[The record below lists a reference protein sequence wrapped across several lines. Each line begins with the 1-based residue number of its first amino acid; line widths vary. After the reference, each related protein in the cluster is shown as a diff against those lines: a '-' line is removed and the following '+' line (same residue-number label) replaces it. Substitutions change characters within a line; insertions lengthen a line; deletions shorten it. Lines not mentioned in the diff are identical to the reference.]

1 MSSLLETREFLKT
14 EELLGTE
21 EFIKTRDFIETGD
34 FIGTRD
40 FIETREKRY
49 GRHSAP
55 IFLQTIYLKKTNMKN
70 TMNKKTG
77 NKIIEQIKKEA
88 IREVVK
94 NEAVRE
100 QAKDEAID
108 VDLKQQLSEHFKLSE
123 FTQSGTARRHKVKNV
138 PGPREVERLRFL
150 CVKSLEPMR
159 RRFGAIRIT
168 SGFRCKKLNALVGGS
183 PTSQH
188 VLGEAADIHTGGREL
203 SEKMFGFAKQNI
215 PFDQLILEHNP
226 AHGIYWLHIS
236 LRSDRPGNRHEA
248 FFLKVKKS

>member
-1 MSSLLETREFLKT
+1 MGAIVRPYFYKQSTS
-14 EELLGTE
+14 
-21 EFIKTRDFIETGD
+21 
-34 FIGTRD
+34 
-40 FIETREKRY
+40 
-49 GRHSAP
+49 
-55 IFLQTIYLKKTNMKN
+55 KKTNMEN

-77 NKIIEQIKKEA
+77 NKVIEQIKKEA
-88 IREVVK
+88 IREVAK

-100 QAKDEAID
+100 QVKNEAID
-108 VDLKQQLSEHFKLSE
+108 VNLKQQLSEHFKLSE

-159 RRFGAIRIT
+159 RRFGVIRIT

-248 FFLKVKKS
+248 FFVKVKK

>member
-1 MSSLLETREFLKT
+1 MGREIFL
-14 EELLGTE
+14 G
-21 EFIKTRDFIETGD
+21 
-34 FIGTRD
+34 
-40 FIETREKRY
+40 REKNDMGAIVRPY
-49 GRHSAP
+49 FYKQS
-55 IFLQTIYLKKTNMKN
+55 TSKKTNMEN

-77 NKIIEQIKKEA
+77 NKVIEQIKKDA
-88 IREVVK
+88 I
-94 NEAVRE
+94 RE

-183 PTSQH
+183 PMSQH

-248 FFLKVKKS
+248 FFVKVKKD

>member
-1 MSSLLETREFLKT
+1 MGAIVRPYFYKQSTS
-14 EELLGTE
+14 
-21 EFIKTRDFIETGD
+21 
-34 FIGTRD
+34 
-40 FIETREKRY
+40 
-49 GRHSAP
+49 
-55 IFLQTIYLKKTNMKN
+55 KKTNMEN

-77 NKIIEQIKKEA
+77 NKVIEQIKKEA
-88 IREVVK
+88 IREQAK

-100 QAKDEAID
+100 QVKNESID

-159 RRFGAIRIT
+159 RRFGVIRIT

-248 FFLKVKKS
+248 FFVKVKK

>member
-1 MSSLLETREFLKT
+1 MGAIVRPYFYKQSTS
-14 EELLGTE
+14 
-21 EFIKTRDFIETGD
+21 
-34 FIGTRD
+34 
-40 FIETREKRY
+40 
-49 GRHSAP
+49 
-55 IFLQTIYLKKTNMKN
+55 KKTNMEN

-77 NKIIEQIKKEA
+77 NKVIEQIKKEA
-88 IREVVK
+88 IREVAK

-100 QAKDEAID
+100 QAKNEAID

-159 RRFGAIRIT
+159 RRFGVIRIT

-248 FFLKVKKS
+248 FFLKVTK

>member
-1 MSSLLETREFLKT
+1 MGREIFL
-14 EELLGTE
+14 G
-21 EFIKTRDFIETGD
+21 
-34 FIGTRD
+34 
-40 FIETREKRY
+40 REKNDMGAIVRPY
-49 GRHSAP
+49 FYKQS
-55 IFLQTIYLKKTNMKN
+55 TSKKTIMEN

-77 NKIIEQIKKEA
+77 NKVIEQIKKEA
-88 IREVVK
+88 IRE
-94 NEAVRE
+94 
-100 QAKDEAID
+100 QANDEAID

-159 RRFGAIRIT
+159 RRFGVIRIT

-248 FFLKVKKS
+248 FFVKVKKS

>member
-1 MSSLLETREFLKT
+1 MGAIVRPYFYKQSTS
-14 EELLGTE
+14 
-21 EFIKTRDFIETGD
+21 
-34 FIGTRD
+34 
-40 FIETREKRY
+40 
-49 GRHSAP
+49 
-55 IFLQTIYLKKTNMKN
+55 KKTNMEN
-70 TMNKKTG
+70 TMNKKTE
-77 NKIIEQIKKEA
+77 NKVIEQIKKEA
-88 IREVVK
+88 IREGAK

-100 QAKDEAID
+100 QIKDESID
-108 VDLKQQLSEHFKLSE
+108 VNLKQQLSEHFKLSE

-159 RRFGAIRIT
+159 RRFGVIRIT

-248 FFLKVKKS
+248 FFLKVKK

>member
-1 MSSLLETREFLKT
+1 M
-14 EELLGTE
+14 GTIVRPY
-21 EFIKTRDFIETGD
+21 FYKQST
-34 FIGTRD
+34 
-40 FIETREKRY
+40 
-49 GRHSAP
+49 S
-55 IFLQTIYLKKTNMKN
+55 KKTNMEN

-77 NKIIEQIKKEA
+77 NKVIEQIKKEA
-88 IREVVK
+88 IREVAK

-100 QAKDEAID
+100 QIKDESID
-108 VDLKQQLSEHFKLSE
+108 VNLKQQLSEHFKLSE

-159 RRFGAIRIT
+159 RRFGVIRIT

-248 FFLKVKKS
+248 FFLKVKK

>member
-1 MSSLLETREFLKT
+1 MGAIVRPYFYKQSTLK
-14 EELLGTE
+14 
-21 EFIKTRDFIETGD
+21 R
-34 FIGTRD
+34 
-40 FIETREKRY
+40 
-49 GRHSAP
+49 
-55 IFLQTIYLKKTNMKN
+55 TNMEN

-77 NKIIEQIKKEA
+77 NKVIEQIKKEA
-88 IREVVK
+88 IREQVK

-100 QAKDEAID
+100 QAKNEAID

-159 RRFGAIRIT
+159 RRFGVIRIT

-248 FFLKVKKS
+248 FFLKVKK

>member
-1 MSSLLETREFLKT
+1 MRREIFL
-14 EELLGTE
+14 
-21 EFIKTRDFIETGD
+21 R
-34 FIGTRD
+34 
-40 FIETREKRY
+40 REKDDMGAIVRPY
-49 GRHSAP
+49 FYKQS
-55 IFLQTIYLKKTNMKN
+55 TSKKTIMEN

-77 NKIIEQIKKEA
+77 NKVIEQIKKEA
-88 IREVVK
+88 IREVAK

-248 FFLKVKKS
+248 FFVKVKKS

>member
-1 MSSLLETREFLKT
+1 MGAIVRPYFYKQSTS
-14 EELLGTE
+14 
-21 EFIKTRDFIETGD
+21 
-34 FIGTRD
+34 
-40 FIETREKRY
+40 
-49 GRHSAP
+49 
-55 IFLQTIYLKKTNMKN
+55 KKTNMEN

-77 NKIIEQIKKEA
+77 NKVIEQIKKEA
-88 IREVVK
+88 IKEVVK

-159 RRFGAIRIT
+159 RRFGVIRIT

-248 FFLKVKKS
+248 FFLKVKK

>member
-1 MSSLLETREFLKT
+1 MGAIVRPYFYKQST
-14 EELLGTE
+14 
-21 EFIKTRDFIETGD
+21 
-34 FIGTRD
+34 
-40 FIETREKRY
+40 
-49 GRHSAP
+49 
-55 IFLQTIYLKKTNMKN
+55 LKKTNMEN

-77 NKIIEQIKKEA
+77 NKVIEQIKKEA
-88 IREVVK
+88 IREVAK

-100 QAKDEAID
+100 QVKNEAID

-159 RRFGAIRIT
+159 RRFGVIRIT

-248 FFLKVKKS
+248 FFLKVKKVKR

>member
-1 MSSLLETREFLKT
+1 MGAIVRPYFYKQSTS
-14 EELLGTE
+14 
-21 EFIKTRDFIETGD
+21 
-34 FIGTRD
+34 
-40 FIETREKRY
+40 KR
-49 GRHSAP
+49 
-55 IFLQTIYLKKTNMKN
+55 TNMEN
-70 TMNKKTG
+70 TMNKKTE
-77 NKIIEQIKKEA
+77 NKVIEQIKKEA
-88 IREVVK
+88 IREMAK
-94 NEAVRE
+94 DEAVRE
-100 QAKDEAID
+100 QVKNEAID

-159 RRFGAIRIT
+159 RRFGVIRIT

-248 FFLKVKKS
+248 FFLKVKK

>member
-1 MSSLLETREFLKT
+1 MGAIVRPYFYKQSTLK
-14 EELLGTE
+14 
-21 EFIKTRDFIETGD
+21 R
-34 FIGTRD
+34 
-40 FIETREKRY
+40 
-49 GRHSAP
+49 
-55 IFLQTIYLKKTNMKN
+55 TNMEN
-70 TMNKKTG
+70 TMNKKTE
-77 NKIIEQIKKEA
+77 NKVIEQIKKEA

-100 QAKDEAID
+100 QAKNEAID
-108 VDLKQQLSEHFKLSE
+108 LDLKQQLSEHFKLSE

-159 RRFGAIRIT
+159 RRFGVIRIT

-248 FFLKVKKS
+248 FFLKVKK

>member
-1 MSSLLETREFLKT
+1 MGAIVRPYFYKQSTS
-14 EELLGTE
+14 
-21 EFIKTRDFIETGD
+21 
-34 FIGTRD
+34 
-40 FIETREKRY
+40 
-49 GRHSAP
+49 
-55 IFLQTIYLKKTNMKN
+55 KKTIMEN
-70 TMNKKTG
+70 TMNKKTE
-77 NKIIEQIKKEA
+77 NKVIEQIKKEA
-88 IREVVK
+88 IREQAK

-100 QAKDEAID
+100 QVKNESID

-159 RRFGAIRIT
+159 RRFGVIRIT

-248 FFLKVKKS
+248 FFLKVKK

>member
-1 MSSLLETREFLKT
+1 MGAIVRPYFYKQSTS
-14 EELLGTE
+14 
-21 EFIKTRDFIETGD
+21 
-34 FIGTRD
+34 
-40 FIETREKRY
+40 KR
-49 GRHSAP
+49 
-55 IFLQTIYLKKTNMKN
+55 TNMEN
-70 TMNKKTG
+70 TMNKKTE
-77 NKIIEQIKKEA
+77 NKVIEQIKKEA
-88 IREVVK
+88 IREVAK

-100 QAKDEAID
+100 QVKNEAID
-108 VDLKQQLSEHFKLSE
+108 LDLKQQLSEHFKLSE

-159 RRFGAIRIT
+159 RRFGVIRIT

-248 FFLKVKKS
+248 FFLKVKK

>member
-1 MSSLLETREFLKT
+1 MGAIVRPYFYKQSTS
-14 EELLGTE
+14 
-21 EFIKTRDFIETGD
+21 
-34 FIGTRD
+34 
-40 FIETREKRY
+40 
-49 GRHSAP
+49 
-55 IFLQTIYLKKTNMKN
+55 KKTNMEN

-77 NKIIEQIKKEA
+77 NKVIEQIKKEA
-88 IREVVK
+88 IREQVK

-100 QAKDEAID
+100 QVKNESID

-248 FFLKVKKS
+248 FFLKVKK

>member
-1 MSSLLETREFLKT
+1 MR
-14 EELLGTE
+14 
-21 EFIKTRDFIETGD
+21 
-34 FIGTRD
+34 
-40 FIETREKRY
+40 REKDDMGAIVRPY
-49 GRHSAP
+49 FYKQS
-55 IFLQTIYLKKTNMKN
+55 TSKKTNMEN

-77 NKIIEQIKKEA
+77 NKVIEQIKKEA
-88 IREVVK
+88 IREVAK

-100 QAKDEAID
+100 QVKNEATD

-159 RRFGAIRIT
+159 RRFGVIRIT

-248 FFLKVKKS
+248 FFLKVKK

>member
-1 MSSLLETREFLKT
+1 MGAIVRPYFYKQSTLK
-14 EELLGTE
+14 
-21 EFIKTRDFIETGD
+21 R
-34 FIGTRD
+34 
-40 FIETREKRY
+40 
-49 GRHSAP
+49 
-55 IFLQTIYLKKTNMKN
+55 TNMEN
-70 TMNKKTG
+70 TMNKKTE
-77 NKIIEQIKKEA
+77 NKVIEQIKKEA
-88 IREVVK
+88 IREQAK

-100 QAKDEAID
+100 QVKNESID

-159 RRFGAIRIT
+159 HRFGVIRIT

-248 FFLKVKKS
+248 FFLKVKK

>member
-1 MSSLLETREFLKT
+1 MGAIVRPYFYKQSTLK
-14 EELLGTE
+14 
-21 EFIKTRDFIETGD
+21 R
-34 FIGTRD
+34 
-40 FIETREKRY
+40 
-49 GRHSAP
+49 
-55 IFLQTIYLKKTNMKN
+55 TNMEN
-70 TMNKKTG
+70 TMNKKTE
-77 NKIIEQIKKEA
+77 NKVIEQIKKEA
-88 IREVVK
+88 IREVAK

-100 QAKDEAID
+100 QVKNEAID

-159 RRFGAIRIT
+159 RRFGVIRIT

-248 FFLKVKKS
+248 FFLKVKK

>member
-1 MSSLLETREFLKT
+1 MGAIVRPYFYKQSTS
-14 EELLGTE
+14 
-21 EFIKTRDFIETGD
+21 
-34 FIGTRD
+34 
-40 FIETREKRY
+40 
-49 GRHSAP
+49 
-55 IFLQTIYLKKTNMKN
+55 KKTNMEN

-77 NKIIEQIKKEA
+77 NKVIEQIKKEA
-88 IREVVK
+88 IREVAKNETVREQVK
-94 NEAVRE
+94 NEA
-100 QAKDEAID
+100 ID
-108 VDLKQQLSEHFKLSE
+108 LDLKQQLSEHFKLSE

-159 RRFGAIRIT
+159 RRFGVIRIT

-248 FFLKVKKS
+248 FFVKVKK

>member
-1 MSSLLETREFLKT
+1 MGAIVRPYFYKQSTS
-14 EELLGTE
+14 
-21 EFIKTRDFIETGD
+21 
-34 FIGTRD
+34 
-40 FIETREKRY
+40 
-49 GRHSAP
+49 
-55 IFLQTIYLKKTNMKN
+55 KKTNMEN

-77 NKIIEQIKKEA
+77 NKVIEQTKKEA
-88 IREVVK
+88 VKEVVK

-248 FFLKVKKS
+248 FFLKVKK

>member
-1 MSSLLETREFLKT
+1 MGAIVRPYFYKQSTS
-14 EELLGTE
+14 
-21 EFIKTRDFIETGD
+21 
-34 FIGTRD
+34 
-40 FIETREKRY
+40 
-49 GRHSAP
+49 
-55 IFLQTIYLKKTNMKN
+55 KKTNMEN
-70 TMNKKTG
+70 TINKKTG
-77 NKIIEQIKKEA
+77 NKVIEQIKKEA
-88 IREVVK
+88 IREVAK

-100 QAKDEAID
+100 QAKNEAID

-159 RRFGAIRIT
+159 RRFGVIRIT

>member
-1 MSSLLETREFLKT
+1 MGAIVRPYFYKQSTS
-14 EELLGTE
+14 
-21 EFIKTRDFIETGD
+21 
-34 FIGTRD
+34 
-40 FIETREKRY
+40 KR
-49 GRHSAP
+49 
-55 IFLQTIYLKKTNMKN
+55 TNMEN

-77 NKIIEQIKKEA
+77 NKVIEQIKKEA
-88 IREVVK
+88 IREVAK
-94 NEAVRE
+94 NETVRE
-100 QAKDEAID
+100 QVKKEAIRDQAKNEAID

-203 SEKMFGFAKQNI
+203 SEKMFGFAKQNM

-248 FFLKVKKS
+248 FFVKVKKKKGKKVKKAGAVGKVELIK

>member
-1 MSSLLETREFLKT
+1 MGAIVRPYFYKQSTS
-14 EELLGTE
+14 
-21 EFIKTRDFIETGD
+21 
-34 FIGTRD
+34 
-40 FIETREKRY
+40 
-49 GRHSAP
+49 
-55 IFLQTIYLKKTNMKN
+55 KKTNMEN

-77 NKIIEQIKKEA
+77 NKVIEQIKKEA
-88 IREVVK
+88 IREVAK

-100 QAKDEAID
+100 QVKNESID

-159 RRFGAIRIT
+159 RRFGVIRIT

-248 FFLKVKKS
+248 FFLKVKK

>member
-1 MSSLLETREFLKT
+1 MGAIVRPYFYKQSTS
-14 EELLGTE
+14 
-21 EFIKTRDFIETGD
+21 
-34 FIGTRD
+34 
-40 FIETREKRY
+40 KR
-49 GRHSAP
+49 
-55 IFLQTIYLKKTNMKN
+55 TNMEN
-70 TMNKKTG
+70 TMNKKTE
-77 NKIIEQIKKEA
+77 NKVIEQIKKEA
-88 IREVVK
+88 IREQVK

-100 QAKDEAID
+100 QVKNESID

-159 RRFGAIRIT
+159 RRFGVIRIT

>member
-1 MSSLLETREFLKT
+1 MGAIVRPYFYKQSTS
-14 EELLGTE
+14 
-21 EFIKTRDFIETGD
+21 
-34 FIGTRD
+34 
-40 FIETREKRY
+40 
-49 GRHSAP
+49 
-55 IFLQTIYLKKTNMKN
+55 KKTNMEN
-70 TMNKKTG
+70 TINKKTG
-77 NKIIEQIKKEA
+77 NKVIEQIKKEA
-88 IREVVK
+88 IREVAK

-123 FTQSGTARRHKVKNV
+123 FTQSGTARRHKIKNV

-159 RRFGAIRIT
+159 RRFGVIRIT

-248 FFLKVKKS
+248 FFVKVKKS

>member
-1 MSSLLETREFLKT
+1 MGAIVRPYFYKQSTS
-14 EELLGTE
+14 
-21 EFIKTRDFIETGD
+21 
-34 FIGTRD
+34 
-40 FIETREKRY
+40 
-49 GRHSAP
+49 
-55 IFLQTIYLKKTNMKN
+55 KKTNMEN

-77 NKIIEQIKKEA
+77 NKVIEQIKKEA
-88 IREVVK
+88 IREVAK

-100 QAKDEAID
+100 QAKNEAID

-159 RRFGAIRIT
+159 HRFGVIRIT

-248 FFLKVKKS
+248 FFLKVKK

>member
-1 MSSLLETREFLKT
+1 MGREIFL
-14 EELLGTE
+14 G
-21 EFIKTRDFIETGD
+21 
-34 FIGTRD
+34 
-40 FIETREKRY
+40 REKNDMGAIVRPY
-49 GRHSAP
+49 FYKQS
-55 IFLQTIYLKKTNMKN
+55 TSKKTNMEN

-77 NKIIEQIKKEA
+77 NKVIEQIKKEA
-88 IREVVK
+88 VREQVK

-100 QAKDEAID
+100 RAKDEAID

-123 FTQSGTARRHKVKNV
+123 FTQSGIARRHKVKNV

-159 RRFGAIRIT
+159 RRFGVIRIT

-248 FFLKVKKS
+248 FFVKVKKS

>member
-1 MSSLLETREFLKT
+1 MGREIFL
-14 EELLGTE
+14 G
-21 EFIKTRDFIETGD
+21 
-34 FIGTRD
+34 
-40 FIETREKRY
+40 REKNDMGAIVRPY
-49 GRHSAP
+49 FYKQS
-55 IFLQTIYLKKTNMKN
+55 TSKKTNMEN
-70 TMNKKTG
+70 TINKKTG
-77 NKIIEQIKKEA
+77 NKFIEQIKKEA
-88 IREVVK
+88 IREL
-94 NEAVRE
+94 
-100 QAKDEAID
+100 AKDEAID

-248 FFLKVKKS
+248 FFVKVKKS

>member
-1 MSSLLETREFLKT
+1 MGAIVRPYFYKQSTLK
-14 EELLGTE
+14 
-21 EFIKTRDFIETGD
+21 R
-34 FIGTRD
+34 
-40 FIETREKRY
+40 
-49 GRHSAP
+49 
-55 IFLQTIYLKKTNMKN
+55 TNMEN
-70 TMNKKTG
+70 TMNKKTE
-77 NKIIEQIKKEA
+77 NKVIEQIKKEA
-88 IREVVK
+88 IREVAK

-100 QAKDEAID
+100 QVKNESID
-108 VDLKQQLSEHFKLSE
+108 LDLKQQLSEHFKLSE

-159 RRFGAIRIT
+159 RRFGVIRIT

-248 FFLKVKKS
+248 FFLKVKK

>member
-1 MSSLLETREFLKT
+1 MGAIVRPYFYKQSTS
-14 EELLGTE
+14 
-21 EFIKTRDFIETGD
+21 
-34 FIGTRD
+34 
-40 FIETREKRY
+40 
-49 GRHSAP
+49 
-55 IFLQTIYLKKTNMKN
+55 KKQNMEN

-77 NKIIEQIKKEA
+77 NKVIEQIKKEA

-168 SGFRCKKLNALVGGS
+168 SGFRCKKLNAMVGGS

-203 SEKMFGFAKQNI
+203 SEKMFGFAKQNV

-248 FFLKVKKS
+248 FFIKVKK

>member
-1 MSSLLETREFLKT
+1 MGAIVRPYFYKQSTLK
-14 EELLGTE
+14 
-21 EFIKTRDFIETGD
+21 R
-34 FIGTRD
+34 
-40 FIETREKRY
+40 
-49 GRHSAP
+49 
-55 IFLQTIYLKKTNMKN
+55 TNMEN
-70 TMNKKTG
+70 TMNKKTE
-77 NKIIEQIKKEA
+77 NKVIEQIKKEA
-88 IREVVK
+88 IREVAK

-100 QAKDEAID
+100 QAKNEAID
-108 VDLKQQLSEHFKLSE
+108 VDLKQQLSE

-159 RRFGAIRIT
+159 RRFGVIRIT

-248 FFLKVKKS
+248 FFVKVKK

>member
-1 MSSLLETREFLKT
+1 MGAIVRPYFYKQSTS
-14 EELLGTE
+14 
-21 EFIKTRDFIETGD
+21 
-34 FIGTRD
+34 
-40 FIETREKRY
+40 
-49 GRHSAP
+49 
-55 IFLQTIYLKKTNMKN
+55 KKTNMEN

-77 NKIIEQIKKEA
+77 NKVIEQIKKEA
-88 IREVVK
+88 IREQVK

-100 QAKDEAID
+100 QVKNEAID

-159 RRFGAIRIT
+159 RRFGVIRIT

-248 FFLKVKKS
+248 FFLKVKK

>member
-1 MSSLLETREFLKT
+1 MGAIVRPYFYKQSTLK
-14 EELLGTE
+14 
-21 EFIKTRDFIETGD
+21 R
-34 FIGTRD
+34 
-40 FIETREKRY
+40 
-49 GRHSAP
+49 
-55 IFLQTIYLKKTNMKN
+55 TNMEN

-77 NKIIEQIKKEA
+77 NKVIEQIKKEA

-100 QAKDEAID
+100 QAKNEAID

-159 RRFGAIRIT
+159 RRFGVIRIT

-248 FFLKVKKS
+248 FFVKVKK

>member
-1 MSSLLETREFLKT
+1 MGAIVRPYFYKQSTS
-14 EELLGTE
+14 
-21 EFIKTRDFIETGD
+21 
-34 FIGTRD
+34 
-40 FIETREKRY
+40 
-49 GRHSAP
+49 
-55 IFLQTIYLKKTNMKN
+55 KKTNMEN

-77 NKIIEQIKKEA
+77 NKVIEQIKKEA
-88 IREVVK
+88 IREVAK

-100 QAKDEAID
+100 QVKNEAID

-159 RRFGAIRIT
+159 RRFGVIRIT

-248 FFLKVKKS
+248 FFLKVKK

>member
-1 MSSLLETREFLKT
+1 MGAIVRPYFYKQSTS
-14 EELLGTE
+14 
-21 EFIKTRDFIETGD
+21 
-34 FIGTRD
+34 
-40 FIETREKRY
+40 
-49 GRHSAP
+49 
-55 IFLQTIYLKKTNMKN
+55 KKTNMEN

-77 NKIIEQIKKEA
+77 NKVIEQIKKEA
-88 IREVVK
+88 IREVAK

-100 QAKDEAID
+100 QVKNEAID

-150 CVKSLEPMR
+150 CVKSLEPRR
-159 RRFGAIRIT
+159 RRFGVIRIT

-248 FFLKVKKS
+248 FFLKVKK

>member
-1 MSSLLETREFLKT
+1 MGAIVRPYFYKQSTS
-14 EELLGTE
+14 
-21 EFIKTRDFIETGD
+21 
-34 FIGTRD
+34 
-40 FIETREKRY
+40 KR
-49 GRHSAP
+49 
-55 IFLQTIYLKKTNMKN
+55 TNMEN
-70 TMNKKTG
+70 TMNKKTE
-77 NKIIEQIKKEA
+77 NKVIEQIKKEA
-88 IREVVK
+88 IREVAK

-100 QAKDEAID
+100 QVKNEAID

>member
-1 MSSLLETREFLKT
+1 MGAIVRPYFYKQSTLK
-14 EELLGTE
+14 
-21 EFIKTRDFIETGD
+21 R
-34 FIGTRD
+34 
-40 FIETREKRY
+40 
-49 GRHSAP
+49 
-55 IFLQTIYLKKTNMKN
+55 TNMEN

-77 NKIIEQIKKEA
+77 NKVIEQIKKEA
-88 IREVVK
+88 IREVAK

-100 QAKDEAID
+100 QVKNEAID

-159 RRFGAIRIT
+159 RRFGVIRIT

-248 FFLKVKKS
+248 FFLKVKK

>member
-1 MSSLLETREFLKT
+1 MRRENFLRR
-14 EELLGTE
+14 EIFL
-21 EFIKTRDFIETGD
+21 R
-34 FIGTRD
+34 
-40 FIETREKRY
+40 REKDDMGAIVRPY
-49 GRHSAP
+49 FYKQS
-55 IFLQTIYLKKTNMKN
+55 TLKRTNMEN
-70 TMNKKTG
+70 TMNKKTE
-77 NKIIEQIKKEA
+77 NKVIEQIKKEA

-100 QAKDEAID
+100 QAKNEAID

-159 RRFGAIRIT
+159 RRFGVIRIT

-248 FFLKVKKS
+248 FFLKVKK